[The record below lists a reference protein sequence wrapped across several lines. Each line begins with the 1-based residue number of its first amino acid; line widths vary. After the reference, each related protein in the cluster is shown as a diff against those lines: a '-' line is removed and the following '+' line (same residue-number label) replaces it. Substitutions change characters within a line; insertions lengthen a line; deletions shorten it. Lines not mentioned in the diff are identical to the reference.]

1 MSPMHS
7 STASFGTWMAPLLR
21 HPVRWLL
28 PTLLIGGLVGLYAMI
43 RLPTWEASQTL
54 IIRNEAAN
62 NQAPPGKF
70 GQTDEMKTVQETIL
84 ELSKGRR
91 VLEEALRKVGP
102 PADDLRHDYWP
113 SPQDVAD
120 LQEAVKL
127 APPKGAEFG
136 RTEVFYL
143 RVKSTSRQR
152 AIDLTDAVCH
162 QLETSFRGLRNEQA
176 QSMIHELEKT
186 VRIAQDDLTDSTRR
200 LNDLERHVG
209 SDLGELR
216 ILSEAASGDSAL
228 RRTNT
233 EIRAEL
239 RQARA
244 ARQSQEE
251 LLGLLEKAQQ
261 DPRSLTSTPSQL
273 LDSQPALKRLK
284 EGLID
289 AQLRSAELQGR
300 MSDGH
305 PLVQAAKQSEQEINH
320 RLHDEL
326 AASVR
331 GVQSELRL
339 SAQRM
344 AMLEEHQADAAR
356 RLDQLAALRATY
368 ANLVAETRNRSELVQ
383 RAEQRLA
390 EVRGNQATATTADL
404 LARIDEPYTGPL
416 PVGLGRSILILLGM
430 AFGLLTG
437 FGVVYLTAPVA
448 PAHSPLPA
456 IPSASPIA
464 KLSNAE
470 SGNPAPSF
478 SETMEKMLRG
488 RRAH

>member
-1 MSPMHS
+1 MSPTHS
-7 STASFGTWMAPLLR
+7 SPASFGQWSALLLR

-28 PTLLIGGLVGLYAMI
+28 PTLLIGGLAVSYAMV
-43 RLPTWEASQTL
+43 RPSTWEAAQTL

-70 GQTDEMKTVQETIL
+70 SQTDEMKTVQETIL

-91 VLEEALRKVGP
+91 VLAEALQKVGP
-102 PADDLRHDYWP
+102 PADNAHQGRWP
-113 SPQDVAD
+113 SPEDVAD
-120 LQEAVKL
+120 LQDAVKL

-143 RVKSTSRQR
+143 RVKSTNRQR
-152 AIDLTDAVCH
+152 AIDLADAVCH
-162 QLETSFRGLRNEQA
+162 QLEASFQELRNKQA

-186 VRIAQDDLTDSTRR
+186 VRIEQDDLADSTRR
-200 LNDLERHVG
+200 LNELEKQVG

-216 ILSEAASGDSAL
+216 ILTDATSGDSAL
-228 RRTNT
+228 RRTIT
-233 EIRAEL
+233 EIRAEIRL
-239 RQARA
+239 ARA

-261 DPRSLTSTPSQL
+261 DPRNLTSTPSQL
-273 LDSQPALKRLK
+273 LGSQPALKRLK

-289 AQLRSAELQGR
+289 AQLRSADLEGR

-305 PLVQAAKQSEQEINH
+305 PLVRAAKQSEEEINH

-326 AASVR
+326 ASAVR

-339 SAQRM
+339 SDQRM
-344 AMLEEHQADAAR
+344 ATLEEHQADAAR

-404 LARIDEPYTGPL
+404 IARIDQPDTGPL
-416 PVGLGRSILILLGM
+416 PLGLGRGMLALLGV
-430 AFGLLTG
+430 AFGLVTG
-437 FGVVYLTAPVA
+437 LGVVYLTAPA
-448 PAHSPLPA
+448 PAVSPLSA
-456 IPSASPIA
+456 NPSTAPIA
-464 KLSNAE
+464 KLSNGE
-470 SGNPAPSF
+470 ISHPAHVF
-478 SETMEKMLRG
+478 SEHMEKILSG
-488 RRAH
+488 RHAT

>member
-1 MSPMHS
+1 MNSTSP
-7 STASFGTWMAPLLR
+7 STASFGQWLALLLR

-28 PTLLIGGLVGLYAMI
+28 PTLLIGGLAGLYAMI
-43 RLPTWEASQTL
+43 RPPTWEASQTL

-70 GQTDEMKTVQETIL
+70 SQTDEMKTVQETIL
-84 ELSKGRR
+84 ELSKGHH
-91 VLEEALRKVGP
+91 VLEAALQKVGP
-102 PADDLRHDYWP
+102 PADNLRHDHWP
-113 SPQDVAD
+113 SPEDVAA

-136 RTEVFYL
+136 RTEIFYL
-143 RVKSTSRQR
+143 RVKSSSPQR
-152 AIDLTDAVCH
+152 AKELADAVCH
-162 QLETSFRGLRNEQA
+162 QLEISFQDLRNRRA
-176 QSMIHELEKT
+176 QSMIHELDKT
-186 VRIAQDDLTDSTRR
+186 VHIEQDDLAESTRR
-200 LNDLERHVG
+200 LNELETRVG

-216 ILSEAASGDSAL
+216 ILSDATSGDSAL
-228 RRTNT
+228 RRTIT

-239 RQARA
+239 RQARS

-273 LDSQPALKRLK
+273 LASQPVLKRLK

-300 MSDGH
+300 MADSH

-320 RLHDEL
+320 RLYDEL
-326 AASVR
+326 ASSVR

-339 SAQRM
+339 SVQRI

-356 RLDQLAALRATY
+356 RLDQLAGLRATY
-368 ANLVAETRNRSELVQ
+368 GNLVAEARNRSELVQ

-404 LARIDEPYTGPL
+404 IARIDQPDTGPL
-416 PVGLGRSILILLGM
+416 PLGLGRGMLILLGM
-430 AFGLLTG
+430 AFGLATG
-437 FGVVYLTAPVA
+437 FGVVYLTAPAAA
-448 PAHSPLPA
+448 PAISSYPA
-456 IPSASPIA
+456 IPSIVPHA
-464 KLSNAE
+464 KVSD
-470 SGNPAPSF
+470 GKIGRPAHSF
-478 SETMEKMLRG
+478 NE
-488 RRAH
+488 

>member
-1 MSPMHS
+1 L
-7 STASFGTWMAPLLR
+7 ALLLR

-43 RLPTWEASQTL
+43 RPPTWEASQTL

-70 GQTDEMKTVQETIL
+70 SQTDEMKTVQETIL

-91 VLEEALRKVGP
+91 LLAEALQEVGP
-102 PADDLRHDYWP
+102 PADNLRHAHWP
-113 SPQDVAD
+113 SPEDVAD

-143 RVKSTSRQR
+143 RVKNSSRQR
-152 AIDLTDAVCH
+152 AIELADAVCH
-162 QLETSFRGLRNEQA
+162 QLESGFRGLRNEQA
-176 QSMIHELEKT
+176 RSMIHELEKT
-186 VRIAQDDLTDSTRR
+186 VHIAQDDLADATRR
-200 LNDLERHVG
+200 LNDLERQVG

-216 ILSEAASGDSAL
+216 ILNDATSGESAL
-228 RRTNT
+228 RRTIT

-239 RQARA
+239 RQARTV
-244 ARQSQEE
+244 RQSHEE

-273 LDSQPALKRLK
+273 LESQPALRRLK

-300 MSDGH
+300 MADSH

-320 RLHDEL
+320 HLYDEL
-326 AASVR
+326 ASSVR
-331 GVQSELRL
+331 GVQAELRL
-339 SAQRM
+339 SVQRI
-344 AMLEEHQADAAR
+344 AMLEEQQADSAR
-356 RLDQLAALRATY
+356 RLDQLAGLRATY
-368 ANLVAETRNRSELVQ
+368 ANLAAESRNRSELVQ

-404 LARIDEPYTGPL
+404 IARIDQPDTGPQ
-416 PVGLGRSILILLGM
+416 PVSLSRAMLILLGM
-430 AFGLLTG
+430 ALGLVTG
-437 FGVVYLTAPVA
+437 LGVVYLTAPVA
-448 PAHSPLPA
+448 SADAPF
-456 IPSASPIA
+456 SASPSTVPIA
-464 KLSNAE
+464 KLSNGE
-470 SGNPAPSF
+470 SGSPALSF
-478 SETMEKMLRG
+478 NEALGTILRS
-488 RRAH
+488 RRTTQT